1 MTENLR
7 TSLAPMLAVRN
18 GEQAIEFYVEAFLAD
33 VIMRVDAPDGTVVAK
48 LGIEGGK
55 FWIADES
62 PTHLNFSPETIG
74 GCSARMILTVADPD
88 AWFVRAVA
96 AGAKEISPVA
106 DQDYGWRVG
115 RLVDPYGHHWEIGKP
130 L

>member
-1 MTENLR
+1 MADSLK
-7 TSLAPMLAVRN
+7 TSLAPMLSVRN

-33 VIMRVDAPDGTVVAK
+33 VIMRVDSPDGAVVAK

-62 PTHLNFSPETIG
+62 PAHLNFSPATIG

-88 AWFVRAVA
+88 AWFARAIT
-96 AGAKEISPVA
+96 AGAIEISPVA

>member
-1 MTENLR
+1 MADSLK
-7 TSLAPMLAVRN
+7 TSLAPMLSVRN

-33 VIMRVDAPDGTVVAK
+33 VIMRVDSPDGAVVAK

-62 PTHLNFSPETIG
+62 PAHLNFSPATIG

-88 AWFVRAVA
+88 AWFARAIT
-96 AGAKEISPVA
+96 AGATEISPVA

>member
-1 MTENLR
+1 MTDSLR
-7 TSLAPMLAVRN
+7 TSLAPMLSVRN
-18 GEQAIEFYVEAFLAD
+18 GEQAIEFYQEAFRAD
-33 VIMRVDAPDGTVVAK
+33 VIMRVDSPDGAVVAK

-62 PTHLNFSPETIG
+62 PAHWNFSPETIG

-88 AWFVRAVA
+88 AWFARAVT
-96 AGAKEISPVA
+96 AGAKEVSPVA
-106 DQDYGWRVG
+106 DQKYGWRVG